1 MSLSRTIARFFAVKN
16 GGLSVYAGLAIPVV
30 LVMAGGMVD
39 ITTAQSERS
48 QLFNVAQGAALVGAG
63 DLSLAA
69 NSSMATSRAKAWA
82 ETEIGN
88 LTNPPAATVTAS
100 IVEISRGQRGVRV
113 EIAANRPSIFGRL
126 IPPGGWHI
134 NVFAV
139 AAPMGTTPLCVIA
152 TEQSKNDV
160 IRVQDSGVVQGPACL
175 IHSNRDI
182 DVAGRARI
190 AAGMI
195 EAVTSVHGT
204 MTPAGVPDAPVMED
218 PFKNVVI
225 TAPNGI
231 NQGDLLYTTGVHT
244 LAPGRHRQH
253 IRLQGDAI
261 LRLESG
267 EHWFVH
273 ADFKAEGTSRVEG
286 DDVVLLFDRESHF
299 EFKDDSMVRLDGRQS
314 GSFSGFVLVAT
325 RDNTHDFSIDSD
337 HVESLLGVVYTPGA
351 RLVIEG
357 RAEVARQSAWTVI
370 VAKQLLLRGNPTL
383 YLNANYRG
391 SEVPVPTGVGPRAGT
406 RLVQ

>member
-1 MSLSRTIARFFAVKN
+1 MSLSRTIARFFAAKN
-16 GGLSVYAGLAIPVV
+16 GGLTVYAGLAIPVV

-63 DLSLAA
+63 DLSIAA
-69 NSSMATSRAKAWA
+69 NSSMAIQRSTAWA
-82 ETEIGN
+82 QTEIAN
-88 LTNPPAATVTAS
+88 LTNPPASSVTAS
-100 IVEISRGQRGVRV
+100 IVDIARGQRGVRV
-113 EIAANRPSIFGRL
+113 EIAANRPSIFGRIL
-126 IPPGGWHI
+126 PPGGWHI
-134 NVFAV
+134 NVSAV
-139 AAPMGTTPLCVIA
+139 AAPLGTTPLCVIA
-152 TEQSKNDV
+152 TDQSHANV
-160 IRVQDSGVVQGPACL
+160 IHVQDSGAVLGPACL

-182 DVAGRARI
+182 AVEGRGRI
-190 AAGMI
+190 EAGMI
-195 EAVTSVHGT
+195 EAVTSTRGT
-204 MTPAGVPDAPVMED
+204 MSPAGIPDAPVMED

-225 TAPNGI
+225 SAPSGI
-231 NQGDLLYTTGVHT
+231 NQGDIEFTTGVHT

-253 IRLQGDAI
+253 IRLRGDAV
-261 LRLESG
+261 LRLEPG

-273 ADFKAEGTSRVEG
+273 ADFKAEDTSRVEG

-314 GSFSGFVLVAT
+314 GPFSGFVLVAT
-325 RDNTHDFSIDSD
+325 RDNDHDFNIDSD
-337 HVESLLGVVYTPGA
+337 HVESLLGVVYTPAA
-351 RLVIEG
+351 RLMIEG

-370 VAKQLLLRGNPTL
+370 VARSILLRGNPTL

-391 SEVPVPTGVGPRAGT
+391 SDVPVPTGVGPRAGT